1 MKRYKLALVFLFST
15 SLFAANLDSLYK
27 QALEYE
33 KTKQYKE
40 AMEIYKKIANLNTIP
55 KEKEKNTLEEK
66 IVTSK
71 VNEDTSEKSKDF
83 TSLKSKFFNKYLDK
97 LKDKETSNTLEQV
110 IVRDFG
116 LYPYKTTYLL
126 PVTYDT
132 KEKDGRSQYETKFQ
146 LSFEKPLTYNIFG
159 LNETISFAYTQKS
172 YWQTSRESSPFRES
186 NYQPEV
192 FVTIPYKNE
201 NSSLKGYKVSL
212 LHESNGQAEEKSRS
226 WNRIYLESYF
236 QYSNLFLIPRVW
248 YRIPEKSNKDDN
260 KDIDK
265 YLGFGDLTLFYPYK
279 KHTFELKLRNNLR
292 FNKDNKGAVEFN
304 WSFPL
309 PSFLNITNSFGYFQ
323 VFSGYGDS
331 LIDYDREINKI
342 GLGIAFTR

>member
-1 MKRYKLALVFLFST
+1 MKRYKQALIVLFFST
-15 SLFAANLDSLYK
+15 SLFANNINSLYE

-33 KTKQYKE
+33 KNQQYKE
-40 AMEIYKKIANLNTIP
+40 AMEIYKKIANLNKPQKKIEESISFKQT
-55 KEKEKNTLEEK
+55 KKDSNTK
-66 IVTSK
+66 
-71 VNEDTSEKSKDF
+71 KDF

-97 LKDKETSNTLEQV
+97 IEDKETSNTLEQV
-110 IVRDFG
+110 IIRDFG

-132 KEKDGRSQYETKFQ
+132 KEKDNRSQYETKFQ

-172 YWQTSRESSPFRES
+172 YWQTSRESAPFRES
-186 NYQPEV
+186 NYQPEF
-192 FVTIPYKNE
+192 FVTIPYKND
-201 NSSLKGYKVSL
+201 NSSLKGYKISF

-226 WNRIYLESYF
+226 WNRVYLESYF
-236 QYSNLFLIPRVW
+236 QYSNLFLIPRIW
-248 YRIPEKSNKDDN
+248 YRIPEKTSNDDN
-260 KDIDK
+260 KDIEK
-265 YLGFGDLTLFYPYK
+265 YLGFGDLTFFYPYK

-292 FNKDNKGAVEFN
+292 LNKDNKGAVEFN

-309 PSFLNITNSFGYFQ
+309 PSFLNIANSFGYFQ

-331 LIDYDREINKI
+331 LIDYDKEINKI